1 MKKKLITL
9 GWMCTAALAMGIT
22 MPQCPGQQAM
32 QQQIDDLTKRDAEM
46 NKRMTALETTV
57 RTGMADIAPM
67 KQAMTPMGQ
76 QLQGMGPRLD
86 AIEAGMKDLDAKI
99 AAAAA
104 PKGGKKRR

>member
-9 GWMCTAALAMGIT
+9 AWMGIAALTMGIT

-32 QQQIDDLTKRDAEM
+32 QQQIDDLTKSNADM
-46 NKRMTALETTV
+46 SKRVAALENTV

-67 KQAMTPMGQ
+67 KQAITPMGQ
-76 QLQGMGPRLD
+76 QLQAMGPRLD
-86 AIEAGMKDLDAKI
+86 AIEAGLKDMDAKL
-99 AAAAA
+99 AAATA